1 MSTPEVGATELP
13 PVSVPVDVVM
23 GDVGHG
29 DTGVDAAI
37 LNGAPPTTGSGKDDF
52 KEGPVNAQSLVLDG
66 GEPSGAGDGD
76 GEHDAGGTDDQ
87 TAHTAGA
94 KRRKM
99 NTPHSVYLPDDRGKS
114 TAAPLSKDTDR
125 SAYAVYPMD
134 VVPAAPPAPPDPVAE
149 EPVKNKEK
157 TPKQP
162 RPLQQQHTSHYP
174 KILPRQVPS
183 GFTNEI
189 GRDIV
194 AAVEANRLQ
203 RAAEVRPDG
212 AFPNP
217 DTPFTAPG
225 PTHCL

>member
-37 LNGAPPTTGSGKDDF
+37 LNGAPPTTGSGKDEF

-114 TAAPLSKDTDR
+114 TAAPLGKDTDR

-134 VVPAAPPAPPDPVAE
+134 VVPAAPPAPPDQVAE
-149 EPVKNKEK
+149 EPVKKKEK